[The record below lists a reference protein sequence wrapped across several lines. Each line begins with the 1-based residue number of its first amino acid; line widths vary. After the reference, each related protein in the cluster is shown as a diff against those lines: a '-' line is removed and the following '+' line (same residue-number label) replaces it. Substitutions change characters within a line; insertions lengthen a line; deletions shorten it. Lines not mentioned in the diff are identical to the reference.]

1 MKSNTVIFLM
11 AITSALLFT
20 GCGVTITNLT
30 PSKLNENPSSI
41 YTFSAALKLPGT
53 NIVDDSLE
61 ATLVINQQR
70 YPMQRR
76 SADSMIFSYDFPLP
90 ANQVEARFFY
100 EFDYQYRSNE
110 GNIVDRTL
118 TSELFSTSLVNRY
131 TIQMEA
137 TRGPVGSRI
146 GLVGRGF
153 SRFDVITFDG
163 LEIETDYASA
173 NALSFRVPPVEA
185 ARSYNVALRTGQGDI
200 PAGQF
205 RVDAS
210 RLSVLPDRLEL
221 GPDGSAMLIFSI
233 DVDAPPQ
240 GLFVDVTTDIP
251 DSVIMPEVMIQPGAR
266 SVNVPVQAGDPGT
279 GTLFIQAAGYDTV
292 SIPLKVR

>member
-1 MKSNTVIFLM
+1 MKSNTVFLLWVF
-11 AITSALLFT
+11 ASALLFS

-41 YTFSAALKLPGT
+41 YTFSTALKLPGT
-53 NIVDDSLE
+53 NIVEDSLK
-61 ATLVINQQR
+61 ATLVINQQSF
-70 YPMQRR
+70 PMHRR
-76 SADSMIFSYDFPLP
+76 SAESMIFSYDFPLP
-90 ANQVEARFFY
+90 ANQVEARFYY
-100 EFDYQYRSNE
+100 EFEYKFRSNE
-110 GNIVDRTL
+110 GNIIDRTL

-163 LEIETDYASA
+163 KEIDTEFASA
-173 NALSFRVPPVEA
+173 NALSFRVPPVA
-185 ARSYNVALRTGQGDI
+185 ANRSYNVSLRTGQGDI

-221 GPDGSAMLIFSI
+221 GPNESSMLIFSI

-240 GLFVDVTTDIP
+240 GLYVDVTTDIP
-251 DSVIMPEVMIQPGAR
+251 DSVIMPEITIQPGAR
-266 SVNVPVQAGDPGT
+266 SVNVPIQAGDPGT
-279 GTLFIQAAGYDTV
+279 GTLFIQAAGYDSV